1 MATAASWPFGI
12 ALTSWNYMWRTTPIK
27 RMEEIGSTRHDSSPP
42 LPSGMETEIQR
53 PEDGVG
59 PLFHRRYVIRM
70 QGSGLSAGELMT
82 RLRADVNAVV
92 PTEFARFLKVRGG
105 DGPLSV
111 GDEYVVRMPGPWDG
125 PVRVVEVTEVSLRL
139 ATLEG
144 HLEAG
149 QIEFRSDGDREHLV
163 FSIESWARSADRLS
177 NLLYHQ
183 LRMAKETQL
192 HMWISVL
199 ERVGRLANGTRNGP
213 LRIETRRI
221 EAEEGAHVLGHPEAR
236 SALDALHSRALNFD
250 LGQLEHFT
258 PDNGWEVDD
267 YCRSL
272 PPERPGS
279 PVGNGSWERARRLI
293 QDYEFADP
301 AIVRAVYH
309 SDRPLEQRDML
320 LELRFWGLRF
330 SVGVRV
336 AGVHD
341 DTRTVA
347 GRQVRVWGWSYLTL
361 QGHLEMGQMDYE
373 VWKWMDTG
381 EVEFRIHRVSRPAA
395 IRNPLVRLGFRF
407 FGRRK
412 QIEFARH
419 ACDRM
424 EALTAAALA
433 GTPGRSPVPRVADAL
448 SVEPASGEMEPRLG

>member
-1 MATAASWPFGI
+1 
-12 ALTSWNYMWRTTPIK
+12 MWRTTPTK
-27 RMEEIGSTRHDSSPP
+27 RMEEIGSPRDDSPP
-42 LPSGMETEIQR
+42 RLPAGAGGDVQH

-59 PLFHRRYVIRM
+59 PLFHRRYDIRIAD
-70 QGSGLSAGELMT
+70 GSLSAEELIA
-82 RLRADVNAVV
+82 RLRADLNAVA
-92 PTEFARFLKVRGG
+92 PTEFARFFKVRGG

-125 PVRVVEVTEVSLRL
+125 PVRVVEVTLRSFRL

-149 QIEFRSDGDREHLV
+149 QIELGCEEDRGDLA

-199 ERVGRLANGTRNGP
+199 EQVARLTEGVRDGP
-213 LRIETRRI
+213 LRIETHRV
-221 EAEEGAHVLGHPEAR
+221 ETAEKARVLGDPAAR
-236 SALDALHSRALNFD
+236 RELDALHSRPPNFD
-250 LGQLEHFT
+250 LRQVEGVA
-258 PDNGWEVDD
+258 PGDGWEVDH
-267 YCRSL
+267 YCRPL
-272 PPERPGS
+272 PPEPPGA
-279 PVGNGSWERARRLI
+279 PVDNGSWESARRLM

-301 AIVRAVYH
+301 SIVHAVYH
-309 SDRPLEQRDML
+309 PDRPFEQRDML

-330 SVGVRV
+330 DVGVRV
-336 AGVHD
+336 AGVRD
-341 DTRTVA
+341 ELRTVE
-347 GRQVRVWGWSYLTL
+347 GRDVRVWGWSYLTL

-373 VWKWMDTG
+373 VWKWIDTG

-395 IRNPLVRLGFRF
+395 IRNPLIRLGFSL

-412 QIEFARH
+412 QIEFAQR

-433 GTPGRSPVPRVADAL
+433 GAGGRSPVPRAADTVA
-448 SVEPASGEMEPRLG
+448 VGPASGKI

>member
-1 MATAASWPFGI
+1 
-12 ALTSWNYMWRTTPIK
+12 MWRTTPIT
-27 RMEEIGSTRHDSSPP
+27 RMEEVGSLRHDSPPP
-42 LPSGMETEIQR
+42 LPPGMEPADLQR

-59 PLFHRRYVIRM
+59 PLFHRRYVIRVR
-70 QGSGLSAGELMT
+70 GSDLSAAELMT
-82 RLRADVNAVV
+82 RLRADLNAVV
-92 PTEFARFLKVRGG
+92 PTEFARFLKVRGA

-111 GDEYVVRMPGPWDG
+111 GDGYVVRMPGPWDG
-125 PVRVVEVTEVSLRL
+125 PVRVVEVTDVSFRL
-139 ATLEG
+139 ATQDG

-199 ERVGRLANGTRNGP
+199 ERVGRLANGTRDGP
-213 LRIETRRI
+213 LRIETHRI
-221 EAEEGAHVLGHPEAR
+221 ETDEGAHLLGHPHAR
-236 SALDALHSRALNFD
+236 SALDALHARPLNFD
-250 LGQLEHFT
+250 LGQLEHLT
-258 PDNGWEVDD
+258 PENGWEVDD
-267 YCRSL
+267 YSRSL

-279 PVGNGSWERARRLI
+279 PVSNGSWESARRLI
-293 QDYEFADP
+293 QGYEFADP
-301 AIVRAVYH
+301 SIVRAVYH
-309 SDRPLEQRDML
+309 PDRPFDGRDML
-320 LELRFWGLRF
+320 LELRFWWLRF
-330 SVGVRV
+330 KVGVRV
-336 AGVHD
+336 GGIHD
-341 DTRTVA
+341 ETRTVE

-373 VWKWMDTG
+373 VWKWVDTG
-381 EVEFRIHRVSRPAA
+381 AVEFRIHRVSRPAS
-395 IRNPLVRLGFRF
+395 IRNPIVRLGFHL

-412 QIEFARH
+412 QVEFARQ

-433 GTPGRSPVPRVADAL
+433 GTPGRSPVPRAADAL
-448 SVEPASGEMEPRLG
+448 SVEPASGGPGSRPGT